1 MVADKGLENKA
12 TWSANHVSKELKTV
26 GMSISVQF
34 AMISIGRPY
43 MPIGTYTVLFMLT
56 KALDVIGLTA
66 MAPNVKQLLNLSCDP
81 SGG

>member
-1 MVADKGLENKA
+1 MEHNPHLDALDFSVALHRGQAEFMEQIR
-12 TWSANHVSKELKTV
+12 VS
-26 GMSISVQF
+26 QDQWH
-34 AMISIGRPY
+34 
-43 MPIGTYTVLFMLT
+43 IGTYTVLFMLT